1 MLKDIWLVQ
10 PLAFARGGSSP
21 TPLQAFD
28 WGPPDLSPSGSGRT
42 RVVPADTLALDPVTG
57 EVSLTPAAAFT
68 EVRFKDGDRLR
79 PVCPF
84 FELHGSWETPAGLVE
99 GPVTPEVLA
108 SSGKRAA
115 DLVWQVRFVNGKAM
129 HWTKQPSDRVVAE
142 VTIPGDHVAPVVLQ
156 GRSAATAQF
165 PALVP
170 EGKSVPLGRVQL
182 SAPTADFPEFRLR
195 FHPGEGKAYGPA
207 NINERVKALWWPGP
221 NDQQP
226 PDMIDFVWQMLQA
239 NRAWEGFSLPPEQ
252 CILDPAAAWPNYHLF
267 TEEDVGPALIGAMDQ
282 LVTVAALS
290 GDPSQLLRFLLGG
303 ASDKAD
309 VRNLPP
315 GLYARATEPR
325 PRPTTR
331 PPAGTPPE
339 PLDLFASMGMVDDFG
354 DGIISCSIP
363 GIGTATAR
371 IVSGPPDF
379 APDRRPPVSLAD
391 GLADRMLRAE
401 VRQPGW
407 ASGDHAE
414 VTELEVQ
421 ELLARA
427 FETMG
432 LANLDVT
439 NAYFQEENKNR
450 ALREKGVAA
459 AYGDVAEMLW
469 TADTPLSD
477 EARAQLFLTQD
488 PRFAEPLPLTALGR
502 DAHRRNTVSLLF
514 RALVLKDPGFMERWI
529 RVPAGPDRYYDRKMP
544 GLMRGGDRM
553 PLTLTR
559 RQYDLLAAWVA
570 AQERNG

>member
-1 MLKDIWLVQ
+1 MLRDIWLVQ

-28 WGPPDLSPSGSGRT
+28 WGPPDLAPSGSGRT
-42 RVVPADTLALDPVTG
+42 RVVPADTLSLHPETG
-57 EVSLTPAAAFT
+57 EVTLTPASAFA

-84 FELHGSWETPAGLVE
+84 FELHGSWETPGGLVE
-99 GPVTPEVLA
+99 GPVTPAVLA
-108 SSGKRAA
+108 ASGKRAA
-115 DLVWQVRFVNGKAM
+115 ELVWHVRFVNGKAM
-129 HWTKQPSDRVVAE
+129 HWTQQPSDRVVAD
-142 VTIPGDHVAPVVLQ
+142 VTIPGDHVAPVALPGTSVA
-156 GRSAATAQF
+156 GAR

-170 EGKSVPLGRVQL
+170 AGKSVPLGRVQL

-207 NINERVKALWWPGP
+207 NLNERVKKLWWPGP
-221 NDQQP
+221 RDQKP
-226 PDMIDFVWQMLQA
+226 NDMIDFVWTMLQA
-239 NRAWEGFSLPPEQ
+239 NQAWEGFSLPPEQ

-267 TEEDVGPALIGAMDQ
+267 TQDDVAPALIGAMDQ
-282 LVTVAALS
+282 LVTVSALS

-315 GLYARATEPR
+315 GLYARVTEP
-325 PRPTTR
+325 PN
-331 PPAGTPPE
+331 
-339 PLDLFASMGMVDDFG
+339 LFASMGMVDDFG
-354 DGIISCSIP
+354 DGMISCTIA

-391 GLADRMLRAE
+391 GLADRVRRAD

-407 ASGDHAE
+407 VSGEQAE
-414 VTELEVQ
+414 VTELEIQ
-421 ELLARA
+421 ELVARA

-432 LANLDVT
+432 LANLDAT
-439 NAYFQEENKNR
+439 NDYFREENRNH
-450 ALREKGVAA
+450 ALREKGAAA
-459 AYGDVAEMLW
+459 AYDAVAAQLW

-477 EARAQLFLTQD
+477 EARAAQFLGTD
-488 PRFAEPLPLTALGR
+488 PRMGEPLPLTALGR
-502 DAHRRNTVSLLF
+502 DSHRRNTVSLLF